1 MKQKLKEARD
11 FPLSIVFS
19 MPKVIQL
26 IFLKRA
32 LSLILML
39 ADVGPFMTAM

>member
-11 FPLSIVFS
+11 FPLSIIFS

-32 LSLILML
+32 LILML